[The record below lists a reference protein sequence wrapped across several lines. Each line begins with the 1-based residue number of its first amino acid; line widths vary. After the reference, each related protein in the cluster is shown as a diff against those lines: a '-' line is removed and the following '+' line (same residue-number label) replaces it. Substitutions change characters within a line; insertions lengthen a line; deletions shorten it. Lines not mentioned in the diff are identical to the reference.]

1 MKDPT
6 LLVTSQWPS
15 LGPWYALSKKL
26 SSVYSSSSAGCGI
39 GSKESSMAL
48 SKVDILEMR
57 EGLLGGDRLL
67 GIALGNGVVVLP
79 VVVDGPGDA

>member
-1 MKDPT
+1 MNDPT

-26 SSVYSSSSAGCGI
+26 SSVYSSSREGCGI

-48 SKVDILEMR
+48 SKADILEMR
-57 EGLLGGDRLL
+57 VGLLGGDTLL
-67 GIALGNGVVVLP
+67 GTVLGNGVVVLP
-79 VVVDGPGDA
+79 VVVDGLGDA